1 MDKYRNDIVLDILKD
16 NYIPSA
22 IKGVEIPKGN
32 GQVRL
37 LGVPTVVDRWL
48 QQAVSQQLDAGT
60 RWSQAATCVV
70 NQTVI
75 RANQPKVKVTFDL
88 CS

>member
-1 MDKYRNDIVLDILKD
+1 MGLEKLRASIVKYRNDIVLDILKA

-37 LGVPTVVDRWL
+37 LGVPTVVDRWQ
-48 QQAVSQQLDAGT
+48 QQAGITINESKLLFF
-60 RWSQAATCVV
+60 S
-70 NQTVI
+70 
-75 RANQPKVKVTFDL
+75 
-88 CS
+88 

>member
-37 LGVPTVVDRWL
+37 LGVPTVVDQWL
-48 QQAVSQQLDAGT
+48 Q
-60 RWSQAATCVV
+60 
-70 NQTVI
+70 
-75 RANQPKVKVTFDL
+75 
-88 CS
+88 